1 MNPAYGIFAWM
12 IIGGLAGWIG
22 SMIMK
27 VNGRMGVLANI
38 AFGMIGAVL
47 GGYITRTFFH
57 NQLGNNGLVGSF
69 LVALLGSCIV
79 IGLVKAISG
88 KGGSFA

>member
-12 IIGGLAGWIG
+12 IIGGLAGWVG

-27 VNGRMGVLANI
+27 TNARMGVLANV
-38 AFGMIGAVL
+38 AFGIVGGVL
-47 GGYITRTFFH
+47 GGYITRTFFS
-57 NQLGNNGLVGSF
+57 NELGNNGLVASF
-69 LVALLGSCIV
+69 LVALLGSCLV

-88 KGGSFA
+88 NKSFA